1 MTIARIQIDFT
12 IHEDED
18 LEDFL
23 SYLGDVAIAVLDPHE
38 EGEDCVRWVSIEAYE
53 CEEDEYKIDMTEI
66 DEIEEFLEIPDN
78 QRDNSEY
85 N

>member
-12 IHEDED
+12 IYENED
-18 LEDFL
+18 LEAFL
-23 SYLGDVAIAVLDPHE
+23 EYIGDMAVALLDPHE
-38 EGEDCVRWVSIEAYE
+38 EGEDCTRWVSIEAME
-53 CEEDEYKIDMTEI
+53 CEEEEYPIDVDIE
-66 DEIEEFLEIPDN
+66 EIEEFLDIPDD